1 MLSNYAATPRIM
13 MYSQDGFGLG
23 HMRRTTSIA
32 RQIISTRPDAC
43 VLTLADSRLGQF
55 FETMPNQD
63 YIKLPSVVK
72 VGPGSWRAVDMPLPF
87 DEVHAMRKELIRGA
101 VLSFRPHV
109 LLVDH
114 MPHGAMG
121 ELLPALQA
129 LRDTGTDTRIVL
141 GLRDILDS
149 PAIVRQ
155 RWQSEG
161 AYEAIERYYD
171 TVLVY
176 GEREVFDMAAQY
188 GFSPT
193 ITSRMRYSGYV
204 CTPELPRYSARARAK
219 CLAGAAPDTK
229 LITVMAGGGAD
240 AYPMMRAC
248 LDALPAI
255 QAEQPT
261 MMMLNT
267 GPFMP
272 TELRRDLQNRARA
285 LPGASVSISVSET
298 LSYLDA
304 ADLVIAMCGYNT
316 TMELLRSGR
325 PAILIP
331 RAGPSA
337 EQRTRARL
345 FAERGWVKMLDP
357 DAMDV
362 AVLANM
368 AVGSLRVAPEPIQPR
383 PGMQGLAAAADELLS
398 LLPQAAA
405 VGEAPLPLKL
415 GARSRRLAAA

>member
-1 MLSNYAATPRIM
+1 
-13 MYSQDGFGLG
+13 
-23 HMRRTTSIA
+23 
-32 RQIISTRPDAC
+32 
-43 VLTLADSRLGQF
+43 
-55 FETMPNQD
+55 
-63 YIKLPSVVK
+63 
-72 VGPGSWRAVDMPLPF
+72 
-87 DEVHAMRKELIRGA
+87 MRKELIRSA
-101 VLSFRPHV
+101 VVSFRPHV

-129 LRDTGTDTRIVL
+129 LRNSGADTRIVL

-149 PAIVRQ
+149 PAVVRQ

-176 GEREVFDMAAQY
+176 GEREVFDMADQY

-193 ITSRMRYSGYV
+193 ITGRLRYSGYV
-204 CTPELPRYSARARAK
+204 CTPEPPRYPARARAK

-229 LITVMAGGGAD
+229 LISVMAGGGAD

-255 QAEQPT
+255 QAEQPAV
-261 MMMLNT
+261 MMLNT

-285 LPGASVSISVSET
+285 LPGASVSISVSDT
-298 LSYLDA
+298 LSYMEA
-304 ADLVIAMCGYNT
+304 ADLVVAMCGYNT

-337 EQRTRARL
+337 EQRTRAQL

-368 AVGSLRVAPEPIQPR
+368 AVGSLRAAPEPILPR
-383 PGMQGLAAAADELLS
+383 PTVQGLAAAADELLA

-405 VGEAPLPLKL
+405 VGEVALPLKL
-415 GARSRRLAAA
+415 DARKRQLAAA